1 MRLFFAARVD
11 WDSVWKTEISLGG
24 FEGGVSLGFQLVLSV
39 NLVKK
44 ALCRWFRL
52 RCNPAMRLWSQAIE
66 NQGVLG
72 FFGIFIEWFD
82 GVFIFGIRLVLRN
95 ILVVKAGCQWV
106 RGDSISWGK
115 QEYGCEE
122 ANDRSGRVKLCIGG
136 QWRREVKIVS
146 GKMESRS
153 ARYGV
158 VSWILILGTGR
169 GVKEIRYVHGSFSKW
184 SQWWVGDSIW
194 VVSGELLNGGVL
206 VLILI
211 LEYECELK
219 ELRCLRGEVLSRDR
233 WWLVWGRIL
242 KLDCVLKDLKSIQA
256 DALYG
261 YGDEKDGDK
270 EVDSRVLHPIMSGGL
285 QWRIAMV
292 YYKQRGGFITIEVIV
307 DGFSLSFFGGF
318 SDLHI

>member
-1 MRLFFAARVD
+1 M
-11 WDSVWKTEISLGG
+11 
-24 FEGGVSLGFQLVLSV
+24 
-39 NLVKK
+39 
-44 ALCRWFRL
+44 
-52 RCNPAMRLWSQAIE
+52 SQAIE

-82 GVFIFGIRLVLRN
+82 GIFIFGIRLVLRN

-158 VSWILILGTGR
+158 VSWILIRGTRR
-169 GVKEIRYVHGSFSKW
+169 GVKEIRSVHGSFSKW

-242 KLDCVLKDLKSIQA
+242 KLDCVLKEIKSIQA

-270 EVDSRVLHPIMSGGL
+270 EVDSRVLHPIMRSSFVSIMFCFRFGSSRVILRVISNGYVSGFEVEAFNGGL
-285 QWRIAMV
+285 QCFETEDQALFFNWKIWVTRLQNLGDYGNEDHKPTHHGTVKGFTGGRNPPKHKV
-292 YYKQRGGFITIEVIV
+292 YK
-307 DGFSLSFFGGF
+307 
-318 SDLHI
+318 